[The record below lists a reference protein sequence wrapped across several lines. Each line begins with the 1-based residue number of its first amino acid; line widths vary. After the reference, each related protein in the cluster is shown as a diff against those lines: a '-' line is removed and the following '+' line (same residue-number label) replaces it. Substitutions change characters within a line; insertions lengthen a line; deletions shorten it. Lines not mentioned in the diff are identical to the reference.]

1 MTWHAKP
8 SGLYAY
14 NGAEWTD
21 NVLEM
26 AAYFNTRNYSV
37 EAQTGIIANAVAESG
52 LNPWRWQ
59 NDKVNYSAG
68 YGLFQFTPASDYFNK
83 CSGLAYY
90 APNKSVTAVT
100 EGAKPT
106 DALAQMAAFDT
117 NKLSK
122 WGAGCWRPY
131 WSTTTY
137 ASLYQERNRIVAKYG
152 SNNQISMAQFKK
164 IDNVWDATFVF
175 LAAFEGP
182 LVPNM
187 TARYNIAQDVYKV
200 ITGSSPPDPPTP
212 PPDPPTPPPDP
223 PDPQPP
229 TPAKVGK
236 MKIMY
241 YLRRKF

>member
-8 SGLYAY
+8 SGLYTY
-14 NGAEWTD
+14 KGAEWTD

-26 AAYFNTRNYSV
+26 AAYFNGKGYSV

-59 NDKVNYSAG
+59 SDKVNYSAG

-83 CSGLAYY
+83 CTGLAYY
-90 APNKSVTAVT
+90 APNKSVTSVT

-122 WGAGCWRPY
+122 WGPGCWRPY

-137 ASLYQERNRIVAKYG
+137 ASLYQERNRIVTKYG
-152 SNNQISMAQFKK
+152 SNNQVSMEQFKK

-187 TARYNIAQDVYKV
+187 TARYNIAKDVYQV
-200 ITGSSPPDPPTP
+200 ITGSPPGPGPDPGPGP
-212 PPDPPTPPPDP
+212 GPGPG

-229 TPAKVGK
+229 TPTKPRK
-236 MKIMY
+236 MKLIY
-241 YLRRKF
+241 YLRRYN